1 MLYQNIK
8 IKIKLKNS
16 IKRISRLT
24 LEFKSLANSS
34 NYLNIFISFIIIY
47 FLDAAI

>member
-8 IKIKLKNS
+8 IKLKNS
-16 IKRISRLT
+16 MKRISILT
-24 LEFKSLANSS
+24 LEFKSLAKSS
-34 NYLNIFISFIIIY
+34 NHLNMFISFIIIY

>member
-1 MLYQNIK
+1 MANRN

-16 IKRISRLT
+16 MKRISRLT
-24 LEFKSLANSS
+24 LEFKFLAKSS
-34 NYLNIFISFIIIY
+34 NYLNMFISFIIIY